1 MRRTMFSQILYPILK
16 CLIFVLDESLIDWSV
31 FEVIWHTQQLVNIST
46 ESLLTGDVTV
56 DADTHLLQLETNSE
70 LVAVDGESKNRLT
83 TL

>member
-1 MRRTMFSQILYPILK
+1 MCRTMFGQILYPILK
-16 CLIFVLDESLIDWSV
+16 CLIFVLDESLIDLSV

-46 ESLLTGDVTV
+46 ESLLTGDVTI

-70 LVAVDGESKNRLT
+70 LVAVYGESKNRLT

>member
-1 MRRTMFSQILYPILK
+1 MCRTMFGQILYPILK

>member
-1 MRRTMFSQILYPILK
+1 MCRTMFGQILYPILK
-16 CLIFVLDESLIDWSV
+16 CLIFVLDESIIDLSV

-46 ESLLTGDVTV
+46 ESLLTGDVTI